1 MKVRRLRDILSKPFT
16 IKDLVSGYT
25 NNDDGVTTDSVLGYN
40 GKLNIRPSYQRNNV
54 YSDEKNQAVIRTI
67 LDECPIGIMY
77 WVDLGNGKYEVLDGQ
92 QRILAIC
99 NYVIGN
105 YSVKSNK
112 FPSSV
117 PQQDFPNLQVNLKD
131 IADKILDY
139 ELDIYICEGTPSEK
153 MKWFHV
159 INTAGEPLNEQELR
173 NSAYTGAWLS
183 DAKQRFSM
191 KQGRGVTLA
200 DENPNNGKEEKLLKG
215 EWNRQDYLQTAIKWA
230 CINSKDDSIKEISD
244 YMLKHQN
251 DSDASEL
258 WQTFSSILEWVRG
271 KFISYNKALKGL
283 DWGQAYADYHND
295 KLNDAPISKSANEI
309 SEIIDELMADDE
321 VTAKLKG
328 IYQYIITGDS
338 KKLQLRAFTEEQ
350 KALKYEEQNHH
361 CLYCEKEGINREYA
375 LKELEADHIRPWS
388 KGGKTTVDNCQL
400 LCKKHN
406 ASKNDNY

>member
-1 MKVRRLRDILSKPFT
+1 MRVRRLRDILNKPFT

-25 NNDDGVTTDSVLGYN
+25 NNDDGATTDSVLSYN
-40 GKLNIRPSYQRNNV
+40 GNLNIRPSYQRNNV
-54 YSDEKNQAVIRTI
+54 YNDEKNQAVIRTI

-105 YSVKSNK
+105 YSVKSDK
-112 FPSSV
+112 FPRSV

-131 IADKILDY
+131 IADKILEY
-139 ELDIYICEGTPSEK
+139 ELDVYICEGTPSEK

-191 KQGRGVTLA
+191 KQGRGVILA
-200 DENPNNGKEEKLLKG
+200 DKNPNNGKEEKLLNG

-230 CINSKDDSIKEISD
+230 CTNSSDDSIKEISD

-258 WQTFSSILEWVRG
+258 WQTFSLILEWVRG
-271 KFISYNKALKGL
+271 KFTSYNKALKGL
-283 DWGQAYADYHND
+283 DWGRTYSDYQSG
-295 KLNDAPISKSANEI
+295 KLNDAPISKNANEI
-309 SEIIDELMADDE
+309 NEKIAELMEDEE

-375 LKELEADHIRPWS
+375 LKELEADHIKPWS
-388 KGGKTTVDNCQL
+388 KGGKTSLDNCQL
-400 LCKKHN
+400 LCKRHN
-406 ASKNDNY
+406 ASKTNNY